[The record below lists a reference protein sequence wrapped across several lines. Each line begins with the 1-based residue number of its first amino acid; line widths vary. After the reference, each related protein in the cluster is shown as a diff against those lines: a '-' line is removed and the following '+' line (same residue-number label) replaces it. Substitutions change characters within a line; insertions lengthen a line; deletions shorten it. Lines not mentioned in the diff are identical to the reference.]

1 MNMLAVISFPR
12 ENSAGEVAVVIE
24 RMRAENLVRV
34 DDIAWMTRRVNG
46 RLKLHHGIDLN
57 GADPG
62 TPSRRLMLG
71 LILLLPLFG
80 MKVGTPVS
88 SLKGL
93 LDTYGVDEEWIRNLV
108 RASSP
113 PGSALFFTASGT
125 GSERLL
131 SSIKTGED
139 AVITTHFTANLVQP
153 TVNLVSD
160 VAV

>member
-1 MNMLAVISFPR
+1 MRMLAVISFPR
-12 ENSAGEVAVVIE
+12 ENSAGEAAVVLE
-24 RMRAENLVRV
+24 RMRAESLVQF
-34 DDIAWMTRRVNG
+34 DDLAWITRRGGG

-62 TPSRRLMLG
+62 TPSRCLMLG

-80 MKVGTPVS
+80 MKVGTPAS
-88 SLKGL
+88 RLEGL
-93 LDTYGVDEEWIRNLV
+93 LDTYGVDDEWIRNLV
-108 RASSP
+108 RVSSS

-131 SSIKTGED
+131 SSIKTYEG
-139 AVITTHFTANLVQP
+139 VSTHFTANLVQP